1 MDTSPQRDK
10 DEAQTE
16 HFLWF
21 VPTRSSLRVAGC
33 AAKGVLAMLVELKV
47 GCLWLPCHA
56 GTLPRLESLGSS
68 DCKTHLTPS
77 QGGDETPLEV

>member
-33 AAKGVLAMLVELKV
+33 AAKGVLAMLVGLKV

-56 GTLPRLESLGSS
+56 GTLPRLESPWAAVTAKPISHPAREGIRL
-68 DCKTHLTPS
+68 L
-77 QGGDETPLEV
+77 

>member
-21 VPTRSSLRVAGC
+21 VSTRSSLRVAGC
-33 AAKGVLAMLVELKV
+33 AAKGVLAMLVGLKV
-47 GCLWLPCHA
+47 GCLWLPCRA
-56 GTLPRLESLGSS
+56 GTLPRLESPWATVTAKPISHPAREGMRL
-68 DCKTHLTPS
+68 L
-77 QGGDETPLEV
+77 